1 MPNWRFWEKHE
12 ETEEPVEA
20 TIPGRT
26 AIIGEPVPK
35 PLDSPAPPPFE
46 GVDRSQRFEQ
56 LKRRREGAMYD
67 LSQAELALKDD
78 NPWRQRVQLLTE
90 ALEAVERDLEELDN
104 LPRREVPSLPSTPI
118 EILEVMAEEPAAIS
132 FRIGD
137 QTFRYEEDLDWAER
151 GGPVVH
157 GELQHRSGD
166 PEALVPKSVPA
177 ELQSELVD
185 HLVDSLFVFATD
197 LRDRALT
204 GEPRPAAPTLA
215 DLARPCPKCG
225 GWQDW
230 RGNCSECKRRQWRRQ
245 QLEAEGERLDGERT
259 AEIEDQA
266 KWSER
271 LPVARKRLAEIDA
284 EIAAL
289 GGI

>member
-12 ETEEPVEA
+12 DTDEPVEA
-20 TIPGRT
+20 TLPGRT
-26 AIIGEPVPK
+26 ALIGEPVPK
-35 PLDSPAPPPFE
+35 PLDSPAPPPTE
-46 GVDRSQRFEQ
+46 GVDRAQRLAQ
-56 LKRRREGAMYD
+56 LTRRREGAMYD
-67 LSQAELALKDD
+67 LSQAELALEDD

-90 ALEAVERDLEELDN
+90 ALEGVELDLEELDN
-104 LPRREVPSLPSTPI
+104 LPRRDLPSLPATPI
-118 EILEVMAEEPAAIS
+118 EILEVKAEEPASIS

-137 QTFRYEEDLDWAER
+137 QSFRYEEDLDWAER

-157 GELQHRSGD
+157 GELQHRAGD
-166 PEALVPKSVPA
+166 SEALVADYVPP
-177 ELQSELVD
+177 ELKSELID

-197 LRDRALT
+197 LRDRALSS
-204 GEPRPAAPTLA
+204 EQLPVAPTLA
-215 DLARPCPKCG
+215 DLARPCPEFG

-245 QLEAEGERLDGERT
+245 QLEAEGERLDAERT
-259 AEIEDQA
+259 AEIEDQG

-271 LPVARKRLAEIDA
+271 LPVARKRITEIDA

-289 GGI
+289 GGT